1 MRVFNPHPLAYSL
14 LTASGDYEVLEAG
27 ETRDYLELHPSVVE
41 DYRGK
46 GFEIESTSTETPEN
60 GPVYAAPEGPE
71 GVTTRE
77 PDLGQNTA
85 KIEDEQIEGQQPGDE
100 QDSADADPED
110 DEEGDE
116 EGDDEGDEDQPNDP
130 ATSPHSTR
138 RNRRRR

>member
-14 LTASGDYEVLEAG
+14 LAASGDYEVIGAG
-27 ETRDYLELHPSVVE
+27 ETRDDLELHPSVVE
-41 DYRGK
+41 EYRGK
-46 GFEIESTSTETPEN
+46 GFEIKSTSTETPEN
-60 GPVYAAPEGPE
+60 GPVHAAPEGPE

-100 QDSADADPED
+100 QDSADANPED
-110 DEEGDE
+110 DE

-130 ATSPHSTR
+130 ATSTHSTR